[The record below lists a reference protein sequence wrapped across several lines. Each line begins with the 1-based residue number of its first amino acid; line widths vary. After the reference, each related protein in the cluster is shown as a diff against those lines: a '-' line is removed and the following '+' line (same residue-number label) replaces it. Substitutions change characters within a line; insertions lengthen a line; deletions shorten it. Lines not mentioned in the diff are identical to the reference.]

1 MEERTER
8 EPRIRQRRM
17 EIYNI
22 YINGVVIC
30 RGLNNSKRRFKI
42 PIWLSWD
49 VLLSQQKSILYTG
62 YWKMDTMVVRRKRRT
77 VVYVFVKSIV
87 NILVQD
93 QYFLRD
99 AQHVFGFFSLNIRTH
114 KNTFPHT
121 YTQLMP
127 PNSTITYTQSCIV
140 YTDGELG

>member
-1 MEERTER
+1 
-8 EPRIRQRRM
+8 M

-93 QYFLRD
+93 
-99 AQHVFGFFSLNIRTH
+99 
-114 KNTFPHT
+114 
-121 YTQLMP
+121 
-127 PNSTITYTQSCIV
+127 
-140 YTDGELG
+140 